1 MEDFHEKV
9 RRMKEVQQW
18 CWVYAGTR
26 VEKNQE
32 GYNRVP
38 VEKLEFVP
46 YEVGDFFYTRVVP
59 KRVPKSKKAEERIIL
74 SAKLQFRYAGPYV
87 IKEKLSPIVYRAI
100 IHNKERVV
108 HALNMKPANKKR
120 KFIKR
125 VINLKRRIA
134 TDGDKKRY
142 KNVQNTVQKEAKE
155 SDEESE
161 EWVDEEDDGTE
172 GNDEANGNDEGGEEH
187 E

>member
-1 MEDFHEKV
+1 M
-9 RRMKEVQQW
+9 
-18 CWVYAGTR
+18 
-26 VEKNQE
+26 
-32 GYNRVP
+32 
-38 VEKLEFVP
+38 
-46 YEVGDFFYTRVVP
+46 P

-125 VINLKRRIA
+125 IVNLKRRIA
-134 TDGDKKRY
+134 NVGDRKRY
-142 KNVQNTVQKEAKE
+142 KNVQKTAQSEALEK
-155 SDEESE
+155 DEDLEEWVNEGNDEGEGDDGRGQEHE
-161 EWVDEEDDGTE
+161 EWVDQRSDDEEGTNRG
-172 GNDEANGNDEGGEEH
+172 GNEENFF
-187 E
+187 EKGRIVN